1 MSTIISLERQITSL
15 TSRDDE
21 PLYEIV
27 DGEKVELPPMSV
39 YSTWITSRLSY
50 RLGPF
55 AEQQR
60 LGTVVTENLFILD
73 AESDLR
79 RRPDLAY
86 VSVER
91 WPLDREIP
99 REGDWEVI
107 PDLAVE
113 VISPSELFEDTIGK
127 VAEYFRFGVRQVWLV
142 LPREEQVYIYD
153 SPTSVRILGSS
164 QELDGGNL
172 LPGFRLPLAHLFQ
185 REAGNGAPIP

>member
-1 MSTIISLERQITSL
+1 MASGTTSKSVL
-15 TSRDDE
+15 ATWPAE
-21 PLYEIV
+21 EALYEV
-27 DGEKVELPPMSV
+27 VNGQRLELPPMSV

-86 VSVER
+86 VSAER

>member
-1 MSTIISLERQITSL
+1 
-15 TSRDDE
+15 
-21 PLYEIV
+21 
-27 DGEKVELPPMSV
+27 MSV

-86 VSVER
+86 VSAER